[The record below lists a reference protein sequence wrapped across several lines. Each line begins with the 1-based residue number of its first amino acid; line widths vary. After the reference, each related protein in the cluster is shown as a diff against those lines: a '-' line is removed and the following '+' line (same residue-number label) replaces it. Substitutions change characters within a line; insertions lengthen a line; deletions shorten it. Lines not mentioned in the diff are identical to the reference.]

1 MNRFCLKPKANPV
14 FKMAQ
19 PLPAL
24 IAVTELDQAGALP
37 CRSAAPAPSLEGR
50 MNLPA
55 VGLDENSFNPANEP
69 PRYNSL
75 CKNFA
80 FTSLSQVV

>member
-14 FKMAQ
+14 FKVAQ

-24 IAVTELDQAGALP
+24 SAVPGHKHAGMLP
-37 CRSAAPAPSLEGR
+37 CRSAAPVPAAEVR
-50 MNLPA
+50 FNLPA
-55 VGLDENSFNPANEP
+55 VRLDEKRGNPAIEP
-69 PRYNSL
+69 PRYDSL

>member
-1 MNRFCLKPKANPV
+1 MKPKVNPA

-24 IAVTELDQAGALP
+24 VAEPGLNTAALP
-37 CRSAAPAPSLEGR
+37 CRSAAPAPSPESRL
-50 MNLPA
+50 NLA
-55 VGLDENSFNPANEP
+55 AMKAGEKSCNPAKEQ

-80 FTSLSQVV
+80 FTNLPQVV